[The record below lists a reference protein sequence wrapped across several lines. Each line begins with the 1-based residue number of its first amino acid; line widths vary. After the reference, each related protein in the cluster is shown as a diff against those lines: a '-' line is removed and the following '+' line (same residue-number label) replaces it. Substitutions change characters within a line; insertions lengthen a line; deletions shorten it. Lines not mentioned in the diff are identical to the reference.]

1 MPLKGGGAILNPMS
15 NDEEMQNEIARLHRR
30 LTAVTQHLDIISAK
44 LAAIG
49 LNVDRITRAI
59 DDYEDAPEADGE
71 VIPFPPR
78 DEPA

>member
-1 MPLKGGGAILNPMS
+1 MS
-15 NDEEMQNEIARLHRR
+15 SDEEMRNEIARLHRR

-49 LNVDRITRAI
+49 LTVDRIARAVPPDVEI
-59 DDYEDAPEADGE
+59 EPEPEGE
-71 VIPFPPR
+71 VIPFPRR